1 LIIDDNLYVFK
12 IIIKGKIMKS
22 KIIRVTVL
30 IAMLGAGS
38 LVHAA
43 NGSSINIKTGSY
55 RISEAT
61 QNIGGTTV
69 TFDDSSSS
77 VFSVEYERGFGKDLS
92 WGVEVLSYSNDI
104 IAGSSASDAS
114 TAIVMG
120 TVRKY
125 FDVSKHVQPYIG
137 AGAGVSVVTI
147 FGSGSGL
154 AFQGMAGVKFPF
166 DSISA
171 ILEYKFVSSEP
182 EDDFGDSVDIS
193 GSGIFAG
200 IAINF

>member
-1 LIIDDNLYVFK
+1 
-12 IIIKGKIMKS
+12 MKS
-22 KIIRVTVL
+22 KIIRVTAL
-30 IAMLGAGS
+30 IAMLSAGS

-43 NGSSINIKTGSY
+43 NGSSLNIKTGSFTLD
-55 RISEAT
+55 SKT

-77 VFSVEYERGFGKDLS
+77 VFSVEYERGFGKDLF
-92 WGVEVLSYSNDI
+92 WGVEFLSYSNDI
-104 IAGSSASDAS
+104 VANFNDAD
-114 TAIVMG
+114 TVIVMG

-137 AGAGVSVVTI
+137 GGAGVSVVTI
-147 FGSGSGL
+147 VGTGSGI

-166 DSISA
+166 NSVSA
-171 ILEYKFVSSEP
+171 ILEYKFISSEA
-182 EDDFGDSVDIS
+182 EDDFGATIDVT

>member
-1 LIIDDNLYVFK
+1 MKNK
-12 IIIKGKIMKS
+12 IIK
-22 KIIRVTVL
+22 
-30 IAMLGAGS
+30 IAMLVTMLASGS
-38 LVHAA
+38 FAYAA
-43 NGSSINIKTGSY
+43 SGSSLNVKTASFS
-55 RISEAT
+55 ISEAT

-77 VFSVEYERGFGKDLS
+77 VFSVEYEKNFGKDLS
-92 WGVEVLSYSNDI
+92 WGVETISYSNDI
-104 IAGSSASDAS
+104 IAGSSANDAS
-114 TAIVMG
+114 TLIVMA

-137 AGAGVSVVTI
+137 GGAGVSVVTI
-147 FGSGSGL
+147 SGSGSGT

-171 ILEYKFVSSEP
+171 ILEYKFISSEAD
-182 EDDFGDSVDIS
+182 DDFGATIDVS

-200 IAINF
+200 LAFNF

>member
-1 LIIDDNLYVFK
+1 MKNK
-12 IIIKGKIMKS
+12 IITAAALLIMLS
-22 KIIRVTVL
+22 
-30 IAMLGAGS
+30 AGS

-43 NGSSINIKTGSY
+43 NGSSLNIKTGSFTLD
-55 RISEAT
+55 SQT
-61 QNIGGTTV
+61 QNIGGSTY

-92 WGVEVLSYSNDI
+92 WGVEYLTYSNDI
-104 IAGSSASDAS
+104 VASSYDAD
-114 TAIVMG
+114 TGIVMG
-120 TVRKY
+120 TIRKY

-137 AGAGVSVVTI
+137 GGAGFSVVTI
-147 FGSGSGL
+147 GGTGSGM

-166 DSISA
+166 NGISA
-171 ILEYKFVSSEP
+171 ILEYKFLSSEA
-182 EDDFGDSVDIS
+182 DDDYGYSVDVS